1 MQRPTPKRNYIIRVE
16 AHADVLAEY
25 SVEATSPEEA
35 AKIFE
40 QDPSKARIA
49 SSPVIVNPLRM
60 RMYRLMVK
68 GTNVYTSF

>member
-1 MQRPTPKRNYIIRVE
+1 MQRPTPKRNYVIRVE

-25 SVEATSPEEA
+25 NIEATSPEEA

-49 SSPVIVNPLRM
+49 SPPIIVNPQRM
-60 RMYRLMVK
+60 RKYRLMVK
-68 GTNVYTSF
+68 GSNVNKSY